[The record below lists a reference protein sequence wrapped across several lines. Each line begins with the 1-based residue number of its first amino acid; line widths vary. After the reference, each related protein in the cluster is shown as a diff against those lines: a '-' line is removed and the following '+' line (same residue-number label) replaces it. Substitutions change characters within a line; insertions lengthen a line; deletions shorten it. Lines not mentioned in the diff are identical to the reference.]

1 MSSGKFLILTMNC
14 FFLFAFLTVVYFV
27 NTISTGHRRSPRI
40 KGKTPESGRD
50 EMEGLEEAG
59 QPEFEGEEEEG
70 LESNSGNS
78 GDSSYEEEE
87 SMDEVAQRPSTPVA
101 AQLLTE
107 YDTPIVTIIG
117 GKTGKKKKTKD
128 SLNSNDSNETII
140 KNSGKFVLIN

>member
-1 MSSGKFLILTMNC
+1 MSSGKFLILIMNC

-40 KGKTPESGRD
+40 KGKLPESGRD

-70 LESNSGNS
+70 LESNS

-117 GKTGKKKKTKD
+117 GKTGKKKKTKE
-128 SLNSNDSNETII
+128 NSNDTNETII

>member
-1 MSSGKFLILTMNC
+1 MSSGKFLILIMNC
-14 FFLFAFLTVVYFV
+14 FFLFAFLTIVYFV

-70 LESNSGNS
+70 LESNS

>member
-1 MSSGKFLILTMNC
+1 MSSGKFLILIMNC
-14 FFLFAFLTVVYFV
+14 FFLFTFLTIVYFV
-27 NTISTGHRRSPRI
+27 NTISTGHRHSPRI
-40 KGKTPESGRD
+40 KGKSPESGRD

-117 GKTGKKKKTKD
+117 GKTGKMKKTKD

>member
-14 FFLFAFLTVVYFV
+14 FFLFAFLIVVYFV

-70 LESNSGNS
+70 LESNSG
-78 GDSSYEEEE
+78 DSSYEEEE
-87 SMDEVAQRPSTPVA
+87 PMDEVAQRPSTPVA

-117 GKTGKKKKTKD
+117 GKTGKKKKTKE
-128 SLNSNDSNETII
+128 NSNDTNETII

>member
-14 FFLFAFLTVVYFV
+14 FFLFAFLIVVYFV

-70 LESNSGNS
+70 LESNSG
-78 GDSSYEEEE
+78 DSSYEEEE
-87 SMDEVAQRPSTPVA
+87 PMDEVAQRPSTPVA

-117 GKTGKKKKTKD
+117 GETGKKKKTKE
-128 SLNSNDSNETII
+128 NSNDTNETII